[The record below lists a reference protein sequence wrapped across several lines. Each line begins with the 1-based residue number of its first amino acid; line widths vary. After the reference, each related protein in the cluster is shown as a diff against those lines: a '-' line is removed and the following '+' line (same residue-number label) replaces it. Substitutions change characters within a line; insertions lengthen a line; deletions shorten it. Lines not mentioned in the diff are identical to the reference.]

1 VVSRHSNLV
10 SMNVVGSVDD
20 HTFTCGCVGVF
31 QRECVCVAK
40 RDRESVR
47 VSQRE
52 SVQRRA
58 AGHPASSSGVCVC
71 VRVWVCMSERER

>member
-1 VVSRHSNLV
+1 MVSRHSNMV
-10 SMNVVGSVDD
+10 SMNVSASVDD
-20 HTFTCGCVGVF
+20 HTFTCGCIGVF

-52 SVQRRA
+52 R
-58 AGHPASSSGVCVC
+58 VCVC
-71 VRVWVCMSERER
+71 V